1 MKTRILQ
8 IALLFLPFWVT
19 SQNVKPEKTGT
30 DFHHSFSLQSGFG
43 FTHTVMSK
51 ELGYNNYGWTQYI
64 TKQSSAPG
72 LFLNYDY
79 LFVDRFSVNGCLGYN
94 TATLEGNGGP
104 VLPIQKGRVITWSSR
119 FLIHFLHTKS
129 IKSDLYTG
137 VGLGVGIWS
146 FKPEK
151 TYDQIANGG
160 ANAQFSIPI
169 YLGYR
174 YFFME
179 NLGATLELSTFKNN
193 MISAGLTY
201 RLK

>member
-1 MKTRILQ
+1 MKNQLLHF
-8 IALLFLPFWVT
+8 LLFFIPIWGY
-19 SQNVKPEKTGT
+19 SQNVKPEKTGE
-30 DFHHSFSLQSGFG
+30 DFQHSFSLQTGFG
-43 FTHTVMSK
+43 FTHSAMSK
-51 ELGYNNYGWTQYI
+51 ELGYNNYGWSDNI

-79 LFVDRFSVNGCLGYN
+79 FFIERFSVNACLGYN
-94 TATLEGNGGP
+94 SATIEGVGGP
-104 VLPIQKGRVITWSSR
+104 LLPTQKGRVITWSSR
-119 FLIHFLHTKS
+119 FLVHFLHTKS

-137 VGLGVGIWS
+137 IGLGVGIWS

-151 TYDQIANGG
+151 TYDQIVNGG

-174 YFFME
+174 FFFME

-193 MISAGLTY
+193 LISTGLTF
-201 RLK
+201 RF